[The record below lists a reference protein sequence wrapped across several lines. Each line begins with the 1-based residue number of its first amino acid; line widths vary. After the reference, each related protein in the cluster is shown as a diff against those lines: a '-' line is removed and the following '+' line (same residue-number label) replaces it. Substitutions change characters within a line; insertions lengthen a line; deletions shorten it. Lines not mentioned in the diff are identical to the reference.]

1 MEAILSQLFNGLSLS
16 SILLLIALGLS
27 ITFGIMGVINFAH
40 GEFLMIG
47 AYTAY
52 VMQRL
57 SSGDQAGIYFLFS
70 LPVAFVVAFLL
81 GLVVEKFLIRF
92 LYGRPYESILAT
104 WGLSLILQQGA
115 RSIFGANNVEVTA
128 PHWLQGGIQL
138 LAGFQLPY
146 SRIFILSLAILAVI
160 GMYCYVNYSS
170 SGRRMRAV
178 MQNRDMSACMGIKTR
193 KVDAFTFAIG
203 SGIAGVAGCAVSL
216 LGSIGPSTGQNYI
229 VDAFMVVVLG
239 GIGSLS
245 GTIAGAPDDRPD
257 QSAFRI
263 CDHLQHGKSHCFY
276 PCDHLSPMEAFGT
289 LFFKNEGP
297 GLIGMTKKTKISFQ
311 WLYGGKGSL
320 LLFCAVLLV
329 LPLVLSDFRLNLLGK
344 FLTFAIVAIGI
355 DLIWGYTGILSLG
368 HGVFFSLGAYAM
380 GMYLKLQ
387 SESLPDFMMW
397 SGLTELPWFWKPF
410 LHAWFAIPMAVLVP
424 VALAVI
430 IGIPTFRAR
439 IKGPYFA
446 ILTQAL
452 ALVCSI
458 LFIGQQPYTG
468 GTNGV
473 TNLQDVFGYSL
484 SEPATMRGLYLVTAA
499 VLVVVFLFAK
509 WLVSTKMGRI
519 FVAIRDGEN
528 RFRFLGYNSTLFK
541 VAVFAISAGLAGLAG
556 ALYVP
561 QVGIISPSMMGI
573 LPSVE
578 MAIWVAVGGRGSLV
592 GAILGALV
600 VNFAKTYLSETFP
613 DSWLYFQGALF
624 VGVVLLFP
632 QGIIGLL
639 AKVKGRLA

>member
-1 MEAILSQLFNGLSLS
+1 MEAL
-16 SILLLIALGLS
+16 
-27 ITFGIMGVINFAH
+27 
-40 GEFLMIG
+40 
-47 AYTAY
+47 
-52 VMQRL
+52 
-57 SSGDQAGIYFLFS
+57 
-70 LPVAFVVAFLL
+70 
-81 GLVVEKFLIRF
+81 
-92 LYGRPYESILAT
+92 
-104 WGLSLILQQGA
+104 
-115 RSIFGANNVEVTA
+115 
-128 PHWLQGGIQL
+128 
-138 LAGFQLPY
+138 
-146 SRIFILSLAILAVI
+146 
-160 GMYCYVNYSS
+160 
-170 SGRRMRAV
+170 
-178 MQNRDMSACMGIKTR
+178 
-193 KVDAFTFAIG
+193 
-203 SGIAGVAGCAVSL
+203 
-216 LGSIGPSTGQNYI
+216 
-229 VDAFMVVVLG
+229 
-239 GIGSLS
+239 
-245 GTIAGAPDDRPD
+245 
-257 QSAFRI
+257 
-263 CDHLQHGKSHCFY
+263 
-276 PCDHLSPMEAFGT
+276 GT
-289 LFFKNEGP
+289 LFFKDEGP
-297 GLIGMTKKTKISFQ
+297 GLTGMAKKTHISFQ
-311 WLYGGKGSL
+311 WLCGGKGAF

-380 GMYLKLQ
+380 AMYLKLQ

-410 LHAWFAIPMAVLVP
+410 SHAWFAIPMAVLVP
-424 VALAVI
+424 VAVAVI
-430 IGIPTFRAR
+430 IGVPTFRAR

-499 VLVVVFLFAK
+499 VLVVVFLGAR

-519 FVAIRDGEN
+519 LVAIRDGEN

-541 VAVFAISAGLAGLAG
+541 VAVFALSAGLAGLAG

-578 MAIWVAVGGRGSLV
+578 MAIWVAVGGRGNLV
-592 GAILGALV
+592 GAVLGALV

-639 AKVKGRLA
+639 SRLKGKGRKVAHTAGEKAPVPVARG